1 VYAVFNALRW
11 VLYECKPGSYNFQG
25 LMKLDIARLYSIS
38 VEEVRELAA
47 DAGKTFVE
55 RWKGPTCDAF
65 KRQRKHVSLIP
76 HSIVHFMQ
84 DKLREGPPG
93 SEEFNR
99 VAEFHV
105 QSDVH

>member
-1 VYAVFNALRW
+1 V
-11 VLYECKPGSYNFQG
+11 
-25 LMKLDIARLYSIS
+25 
-38 VEEVRELAA
+38 
-47 DAGKTFVE
+47 
-55 RWKGPTCDAF
+55 CDAF
-65 KRQRKHVSLIP
+65 KRQREHVSLIP

>member
-1 VYAVFNALRW
+1 MQ
-11 VLYECKPGSYNFQG
+11 KPGSYNYQG
-25 LMKLDIARLYSIS
+25 LMELDIARVYIISI
-38 VEEVRELAA
+38 EEVRELVA

-55 RWKGPTCDAF
+55 RWKGLACDDF
-65 KRQRKHVSLIP
+65 KRHREHVSLIP